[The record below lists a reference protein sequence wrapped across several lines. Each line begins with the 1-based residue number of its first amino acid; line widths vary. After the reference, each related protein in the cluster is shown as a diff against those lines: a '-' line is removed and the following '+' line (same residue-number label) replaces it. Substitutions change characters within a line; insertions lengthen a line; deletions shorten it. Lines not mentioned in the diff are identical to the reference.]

1 MPHIRKTNSRT
12 SFRTAPPS
20 DTESSGGESP
30 IAPSSR
36 FDIKTAINDCP
47 SPSGEYSPK
56 SKNVSFT
63 QLQPQ
68 PQPQPKSLQL
78 VRSYP
83 TPLPSKASAFEGSGV
98 GYDSDNDYFFPDK
111 AHVQAIQ
118 TSKSVPNFSEEDMVV
133 SMLHM
138 SFQRQEEQAKRLERM
153 ERMMEMMMQRNPQG
167 FDEEVEDNCGG
178 VVSGGFRGGAQG
190 GAQVGFQGRAQGG
203 AQVGFR
209 GGAQG
214 GAQVGFQG
222 RAQVGFR
229 DGAQGGAQV
238 GTQVGFRGG
247 FQGGAQGGAQGGTQV
262 GFRGGAQGGAQV
274 GFRDGAQVGFRGG
287 AQVGFQG
294 RAQVGFRGGAQG
306 GAQSGQ
312 RLIASGGSQG
322 GSENSESFSLLLFCD
337 HLIEKMDDSKICDL
351 VVETT
356 QSSILARV
364 VLLVLLNCIP
374 ASSLRVQFQEEAS
387 NEDEQIVRQ
396 LKDTDLDDLHKFFY
410 SLEQIDPN
418 FEIEVT
424 DTGRQKR
431 RFTFKVS
438 DLSDQSNDEGLLAL
452 MRYIFDN

>member
-1 MPHIRKTNSRT
+1 M
-12 SFRTAPPS
+12 APF
-20 DTESSGGESP
+20 
-30 IAPSSR
+30 SR
-36 FDIKTAINDCP
+36 FDIKTANNDCP
-47 SPSGEYSPK
+47 SPSAECSPK
-56 SKNVSFT
+56 PKFVSFT
-63 QLQPQ
+63 QS
-68 PQPQPKSLQL
+68 QPKNLQL
-78 VRSYP
+78 VRSSP
-83 TPLPSKASAFEGSGV
+83 TPLHLNAQVFKSQEV
-98 GYDSDNDYFFPDK
+98 DSDDDYSFPDQ
-111 AHVQAIQ
+111 AHGIQAIQ
-118 TSKSVPNFSEEDMVV
+118 TSKSVLNFSGENMV

-138 SFQRQEEQAKRLERM
+138 SFQRQQEQDKRIERM

-167 FDEEVEDNCGG
+167 FDEKVEDNCCG
-178 VVSGGFRGGAQG
+178 VVSG
-190 GAQVGFQGRAQGG
+190 
-203 AQVGFR
+203 GFR